1 MVIGLGWPVIDWP
14 DLTALWLSLK
24 LAGISTVLL
33 LLLCVPLAWWLS
45 QTRTR
50 WKPVIEALV
59 ALPIVLPPTVIG
71 FYLLLLLGPE
81 GWLGAFWVKLTGQA
95 LTFTFTGLVLASMVY
110 SLPFVVQPL
119 QNAFEAAHPRYREVA
134 LTLGARPTDAF
145 FAVVLPLAKRG
156 VLTAAVLGFAHT
168 LGEFGVVLM
177 VGGNIPGE
185 TKVIAIE
192 IYNQVE
198 MLNYRQAH
206 VLSGL
211 LLAMAFVMIFT
222 LYFFNHQGRESG
234 TVQGQSSRRTHD

>member
-1 MVIGLGWPVIDWP
+1 LIDWP
-14 DLTALWLSLK
+14 DLTALWLSLQ
-24 LAGISTVLL
+24 LAVMTTVLL
-33 LLLCVPLAWWLS
+33 LIISAPLAWWLA
-45 QTRTR
+45 RTR
-50 WKPVIEALV
+50 SGSKPWIEALV

-81 GWLGAFWVKLTGQA
+81 GWFGGLWVRLTGEA
-95 LTFTFTGLVLASMVY
+95 LTFSFSGLVIASMVY

-119 QNAFEAAHPRYREVA
+119 QNAFAAVNPRLQEAAR
-134 LTLGARPTDAF
+134 TLGAKPLAVF
-145 FAVVLPLAKRG
+145 FTVTLPLARQG

-198 MLNYRQAH
+198 MLNYQQAH
-206 VLSGL
+206 VLSAILL
-211 LLAMAFVMIFT
+211 LLAFVLIFAM
-222 LYFFNHQGRESG
+222 FHINHR
-234 TVQGQSSRRTHD
+234 SRHHD

>member
-1 MVIGLGWPVIDWP
+1 MIDWP

-24 LAGISTVLL
+24 LAGITTLL
-33 LLLCVPLAWWLS
+33 LLIVSIPLAWWLS

-50 WKPVIEALV
+50 FKPVIESLV

-81 GWLGAFWVKLTGQA
+81 GWLGAFWIKLTGQA
-95 LTFTFTGLVLASMVY
+95 LTFTFSGLVLASMVY

-119 QNAFEAAHPRYREVA
+119 QNAFEASHPRYREVA
-134 LTLGARPTDAF
+134 LTLGAKPLDAF
-145 FAVVLPLAKRG
+145 FTVILPLARRG
-156 VLTAAVLGFAHT
+156 LLTAAVLGFAHT

-198 MLNYRQAH
+198 LLNYHQAH
-206 VLSGL
+206 VLSAL
-211 LLAMAFVMIFT
+211 LLVLAFVMIFA
-222 LYFFNHQGRESG
+222 LYFINHQG
-234 TVQGQSSRRTHD
+234 QHRRPAHD

>member
-1 MVIGLGWPVIDWP
+1 VEVWVIDWP
-14 DLTALWLSLK
+14 DLTALWLSVK
-24 LAGISTVLL
+24 LAGITTVLL
-33 LLLCVPLAWWLS
+33 LLLCIPLAWWLS

-50 WKPVIEALV
+50 FKPVIEALV

-95 LTFTFTGLVLASMVY
+95 LTFTFSGLVVASMVY

-119 QNAFEAAHPRYREVA
+119 QNAFESVPTRLREVSM
-134 LTLGARPTDAF
+134 TLGAQPLDAF
-145 FAVVLPLAKRG
+145 FSVVLPLAKRG
-156 VLTAAVLGFAHT
+156 LLTAAVLGFAHT

-198 MLNYRQAH
+198 MLNYAQAH
-206 VLSGL
+206 WLSAILLGL
-211 LLAMAFVMIFT
+211 AFVLIFL
-222 LYFFNHQGRESG
+222 LYFINHHRQPVPVNR
-234 TVQGQSSRRTHD
+234 